1 MTCQPEV
8 HQGLSVMAKELNVN
22 WSEIERAVIA
32 GVPQRQVAQTMGE
45 SSGVDPERLY
55 KAIRKRASRERWP
68 IPASIIRRAQL
79 QGLVASG
86 QATNAKEA
94 ACWKQGEPGWET
106 SAACAAMAR
115 QPVLSVEELD
125 KQKDQSV
132 TLKGSD
138 CGEVSGGAEVAVGLG
153 GVNGAG
159 GGLPTAPVT
168 ATDLV
173 TADLVTLGNRGLRA
187 ILNRATQRAEAMT
200 EAPEVRS
207 WQDVQTMTKVISQA
221 AGLDKPQVA
230 LSVSLNSG
238 LNSGIAGWEAV
249 ETIDTITERVG

>member
-1 MTCQPEV
+1 MTCGPEV
-8 HQGLSVMAKELNVN
+8 HQGLFSMAKELAVN
-22 WSEIERAVIA
+22 WGEIEKAVIA

-45 SSGVDPERLY
+45 SNGIDPERLY

-132 TLKGSD
+132 TLKGGD
-138 CGEVSGGAEVAVGLG
+138 CREVSGVAGGLVGEGAV
-153 GVNGAG
+153 
-159 GGLPTAPVT
+159 GGLPVAGVT

-173 TADLVTLGNRGLRA
+173 TQDLVTLGQRGLRA
-187 ILNRATQRAEAMT
+187 ILSRATQAAEAMT

-230 LSVSLNSG
+230 IAVSLNSG
-238 LNSGIAGWEAV
+238 QNTSIAAWES
-249 ETIDTITERVG
+249 IDSENLSQM